1 MRRSKTLKL
10 HPVERAIAKARW
22 ASLLTTAE
30 LHLAA
35 SSDMTKIIESSLSL
49 LYIVGLA
56 AHRSGLDIPEVRII
70 AGSCRTALAA
80 IASESLT
87 PQQMETLESGL
98 AAARRLKP
106 LVKESH
112 FIEASIQA
120 SLLIRSRGVNWGDF
134 EQFLTPTKT

>member
-1 MRRSKTLKL
+1 MPRFKTLKL
-10 HPVERAIAKARW
+10 HPVERALAKARW

-56 AHRSGLDIPEVRII
+56 AHRSGLDTLPDARIL
-70 AGSCRTALAA
+70 AGSCRTALDA

-106 LVKESH
+106 LVTETH

-134 EQFLTPTKT
+134 QQFLP